1 MTTAGAKVRGGQLRA
16 RRLERTLVAGR
27 APRRYLGHECR
38 GEDVV
43 CDGAD
48 QEAGQQRGGG
58 GIVESE
64 VIGAGEERLEALY
77 TVGGGACACA
87 LEARGGWVGVGGGK
101 VRWEVHPRHL
111 HPPEHTHSVTSQRL
125 LEGVARPHG

>member
-77 TVGGGACACA
+77 TGGGRVRVR
-87 LEARGGWVGVGGGK
+87 LKQEEGGWGLGEAR
-101 VRWEVHPRHL
+101 
-111 HPPEHTHSVTSQRL
+111 
-125 LEGVARPHG
+125 